1 MSVVINVCG
10 DNFSM
15 MISDGRVIQFDEN
28 GDTRIVL
35 ENYKKFKKVKDDVIV
50 GFAGDPEPTLKAFD
64 VLSKYDMDELSLIE
78 IKNILVNTIQ
88 MQPINKLGVKLIV
101 SGKNCFGKYVS
112 YSIDSRQNFKEEF
125 FEPKGNMYALIY
137 AVPQAENDTDDY
149 AKIIDDAYKN
159 HKYKTSNEL
168 IQNLGKGIYKISKLN
183 KSVNNIISYEIIH

>member
-10 DNFSM
+10 DYFSI
-15 MISDGRVIQFDEN
+15 MISDGRVIQFNEN
-28 GDTRIVL
+28 GDTRIIQ
-35 ENYKKFKKVKDDVIV
+35 ENYKKFRKVKDDVIV

-64 VLSKYDMDELSLIE
+64 ALSNYNMDELSLID
-78 IKNILVNTIQ
+78 IKNILINSIQ

-112 YSIDSRQNFKEEF
+112 YSIDSRLNFKEEY

-149 AKIIDDAYKN
+149 AKIIDDAYRN
-159 HKYKTSNEL
+159 YKYKTSDEL
-168 IQNLGKGIYKISKLN
+168 IRNLANGIYKISKLN
-183 KSVNNIISYEIIH
+183 KSVNNKISYEIIH